1 MNAEW
6 FFQVSEEI
14 YIVCNEQGMIQQT
27 NSAWNNLTG
36 YKQQEILHRPLIS
49 FFPPELHEQFTRWS
63 SGLRSSEYAHFDC
76 KVMGKTVDIRHVKWT
91 HGTIVNNQL
100 LYLKGI
106 LSPISDGKAALEL
119 HKSVI
124 EKQADPAVMID
135 LETNVLAINPAFE
148 ELFGWSQDEM
158 IGRTLPN
165 IPPLLYPSFLHY
177 LEVAKTGQKIANL
190 ETHRLKKNRELLN
203 VSVTVS
209 PVKDE
214 NGNVIALSAVT
225 RDISKR
231 KQIEWELVRKTAEL
245 KEANKRCETILQ
257 SITDGFYTLD
267 EELRFTYMNKP
278 LQKMWKIP
286 AEELLGKVIS
296 DAFPVVL
303 QHPFKEH
310 FRKTIEQQV
319 PCNFQVYSD
328 TFDKYFDIRTYP
340 TDNGV
345 AVFLK
350 DYTEL
355 QNVLQRLQES
365 QEILR
370 EITENAKESFCI
382 HSPDFSKIYF
392 LSAGGE
398 DILGKPLAEILNN
411 PVLALQ
417 CIHPEDQEAVRS
429 TGEKRPETI
438 INIDYRLNHP
448 KRGQRWIRWRRYP
461 VFPVEDKVF
470 KNVSI
475 WEDITDLKE
484 KEQQIK
490 KTEKFEI
497 VSQLAAGVA
506 HEIRNPLTTIKG
518 FLQMNQH
525 TVNIPYEEI
534 IMSELETIEQI
545 LHEFLILAKPH
556 HEIKLGKK
564 NISLILKDLLR
575 QMKNESFLQNISI
588 IPDLNVD
595 LPFIKCDEKHIRQLI
610 LNLFKN
616 ASDAMPNGGK
626 LWISSFA
633 DEHQVNITIRDN
645 GQGMPA
651 ERLDRVGEPFYS
663 NKEKGIGLGLMVSRK
678 IMQIHEGTMD
688 LKSEEGKGTTV
699 ILRFPL

>member
-14 YIVCNEQGMIQQT
+14 YIVCNEKGLIQQT

-36 YKQQEILHRPLIS
+36 YEQQETLHRPLIS

-63 SGLRSSEYAHFDC
+63 SGLSTSEFAQFDC
-76 KVMGKTVDIRHVKWT
+76 QVLVKTGDIRQLKWT
-91 HGTIVNNQL
+91 HGAIVDQQM

-106 LSPISDGKAALEL
+106 LSPVSHGKVTIDM
-119 HKSVI
+119 HKAVI

-135 LETNVLAINPAFE
+135 PETNVLAINRPFE
-148 ELFGWSQDEM
+148 ELFGWTQNEM
-158 IGRTLPN
+158 IGQTLST

-177 LEVAKTGQKIANL
+177 LEVAKTGQRIENL
-190 ETHRLKKNRELLN
+190 ETQRLKKNGELIS
-203 VSVTVS
+203 VSVTIS
-209 PVKDE
+209 PIQDDS
-214 NGNVIALSAVT
+214 GNVIALSAVT
-225 RDISKR
+225 RDITKR
-231 KQIEWELVRKTAEL
+231 KRIEWELGRKTEEL
-245 KEANKRCETILQ
+245 KEANKRCETILE

-286 AEELLGKVIS
+286 AEDLIGKVIS

-303 QHPFKEH
+303 QHPFKEN
-310 FRKTIEQQV
+310 FRKTIEEQV
-319 PCNFQVYSD
+319 PCNFQVYSK
-328 TFDKYFDIRTYP
+328 TFGKYFDIRTYP
-340 TDNGV
+340 TDNGI

-355 QNVLQRLQES
+355 QNVLHKLQES

-370 EITENAKESFCI
+370 EITENAKENFCI

-398 DILGKPLAEILNN
+398 DILGKPLAEILNH
-411 PVLALQ
+411 PVHALQ
-417 CIHPEDQEAVRS
+417 CIHPEDQEAVRT
-429 TGEKRPETI
+429 TGGKRPETI

-461 VFPVEDKVF
+461 VFPVKNKVF

-484 KEQQIK
+484 KEQQIQK
-490 KTEKFEI
+490 AEKFEI

-506 HEIRNPLTTIKG
+506 HEIRNPLTTVKG
-518 FLQMNQH
+518 FMQMNEH
-525 TVNIPYEEI
+525 INIPYAEI
-534 IMSELETIEQI
+534 IMSELETIEQV

-556 HEIKLGKK
+556 HEIKLIKK

-575 QMKNESFLQNISI
+575 QMKKEPFLQNITI
-588 IPDLNVD
+588 ISDLNID
-595 LPFIKCDEKHIRQLI
+595 IPFIKCDEKHIRQLM
-610 LNLFKN
+610 LNLAKN
-616 ASDAMPNGGK
+616 ASDAMPNGGN
-626 LWISSFA
+626 LWISA
-633 DEHQVNITIRDN
+633 AVDEQQVCITLKDD

-651 ERLDRVGEPFYS
+651 ERLDRLGEPFYS

-678 IMQIHEGTMD
+678 IMQIHEGTME